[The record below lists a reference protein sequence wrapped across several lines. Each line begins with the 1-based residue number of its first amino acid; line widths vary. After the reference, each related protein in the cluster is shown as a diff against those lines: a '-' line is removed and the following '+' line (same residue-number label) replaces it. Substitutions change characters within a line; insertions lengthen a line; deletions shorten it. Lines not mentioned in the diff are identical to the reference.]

1 MLGDIEDWKQQLSSI
16 IAQTKHNL
24 GNSSSSPSVR
34 SSSQQLPDQAS
45 RVSDDEAAAFTSTL
59 RLFDGGEARDDAK
72 STAQVLP
79 SARPIKLDVECSSQ
93 DAAAQ
98 LHLLDAMLE
107 VAQTGSSADSR
118 PEAIQRL
125 IESLNFAIGLR
136 GTYEHKHMEAVREE
150 RTSCLRAFERK
161 SLSLAKQL
169 EDAVTSAVE
178 GERVARRSGEASLHR
193 LEESVA
199 SRSREQYEL
208 LLRIQE
214 TEVDHASRLDRLE
227 LELHAFKLETQTRLA
242 REGKLIE
249 DIIGASSSPT
259 SDEGT
264 DSVHQRLDEVE
275 RALTMERSFRK
286 QARSTNATHHPSPP
300 PSRPVKR
307 EHNLA
312 PFPLRFA
319 SILSTPQLEDELAA
333 VRAEREAA
341 IRQTRDGWEPLEEK
355 VKECGRLVLRMGGDM
370 MDEAKRRQTL
380 EEETHE
386 LRMRLASIE
395 ATRASMSPELA
406 PVASKGVL
414 PTMLSPPLI
423 NAQGNIRPLDTA
435 APSGMGFGFAGVGD
449 SNVMAADANLG
460 CGYGT
465 SVGEQLRG
473 APSGACVLTLG
484 DGVMAPSRDLGI
496 FAHSGPTRE
505 DMLNSNL
512 PLLPLASAEGSS
524 PSGIGSRSTASLLCK
539 NPASTAASLKM
550 TREQLDTRVQLIL
563 GKHGHKHG

>member
-286 QARSTNATHHPSPP
+286 Q
-300 PSRPVKR
+300 
-307 EHNLA
+307 
-312 PFPLRFA
+312 
-319 SILSTPQLEDELAA
+319 LEDELAA